1 MPLTIALHLG
11 ASPAM
16 AQAKAPCLVPGP
28 HYSSQPKRFGSRD
41 PSENAKGLGKRRTG
55 TTRDRDWTLQ
65 GLDFTGT
72 HSRPQSSSFLGHVVL
87 KRRVRDENDRD

>member
-1 MPLTIALHLG
+1 
-11 ASPAM
+11 M

-55 TTRDRDWTLQ
+55 TTMDRDWTLQ
-65 GLDFTGT
+65 GLILVP
-72 HSRPQSSSFLGHVVL
+72 RARRFLVTWS
-87 KRRVRDENDRD
+87 